1 MHVAGRGKIV
11 SQYHPATSQYG
22 SHMGT
27 CYHYPAY
34 AEAWREGSRGPSVVV
49 EMGSMEP
56 HEATAKAVAILTR
69 QRGR

>member
-11 SQYHPATSQYG
+11 SQFHPANSQYG

-34 AEAWREGSRGPSVVV
+34 AEAWREGSRERGVTIETP
-49 EMGSMEP
+49 GMEP
-56 HEATAKAVAILTR
+56 AEACAKAVALLT
-69 QRGR
+69 GR